1 MEDDSN
7 TSVDAISISSYD
19 WEHTVLPSNTMA
31 SGVTAGPYY
40 SNLSLSTGTY
50 NTVSPNVSFSPSAT
64 IQLTGEDADI
74 KVNDLSLMQT
84 LADIKE
90 RLNMLTPNAK
100 LEAEWDQLRELGK
113 QYRQLEADLLEK
125 SRVWNILK
133 KVD

>member
-19 WEHTVLPSNTMA
+19 WENTGLSSSTMA
-31 SGVTAGPYY
+31 SGVTASPYY

-50 NTVSPNVSFSPSAT
+50 NTLSNVAFSPSAT